1 MKTIFKQA
9 ACVVAACLALL
20 LVGCSMTGGSG
31 QEELRT
37 SSDMTDTQNRASIRL
52 QLAAGYYQQKQWE
65 VALDE
70 IKKALAVEPN
80 NADAYIIRAM
90 IYMEMGEMPLAEDNF
105 KRAMGISPNNPD
117 LANNYGWFLCQTGQE
132 AKAIPYFEAAV
143 KTRNYQTP
151 DKALNNAGVC
161 SLKLKDE
168 RAAEDYFNRAFRL
181 DPSNPYTNSN
191 LAKLYYIRG
200 DFNRARFY
208 MARVVKGNNLTAD
221 MLWSAIKV
229 ERKLGD
235 RSAESALAAQLRNK
249 YPTSKEFSAY
259 QRGAFNE

>member
-1 MKTIFKQA
+1 MRAVFRRLGCAAAMSLLLA
-9 ACVVAACLALL
+9 ACAT
-20 LVGCSMTGGSG
+20 TGSSG

-37 SSDMTDTQNRASIRL
+37 SSDMTDVQKRASIRL
-52 QLAAGYYQQKQWE
+52 QLAAGYYEQKQWE

-70 IKKALAVEPN
+70 IKKALAVDPN

-90 IYMEMGEMPLAEDNF
+90 IYMEMEEMPLAEDNF

-117 LANNYGWFLCQTGQE
+117 LANNYGWFLCQNGQE

-143 KTRNYQTP
+143 KSRSYQTP

-161 SLKLKDE
+161 SLRLKDE
-168 RAAEDYFNRAFRL
+168 KAAEDYFNRAFRI
-181 DPSNPYTNSN
+181 DPLSPYTNTN
-191 LAKLYYIRG
+191 LAKLYYARG
-200 DFNRARFY
+200 DYNRARFY

-235 RSAESALAAQLRNK
+235 RSAEAMLAAQLRSK
-249 YPTSKEFSAY
+249 YPASKEFSAY